1 MGRGQVVRQRVLV
14 PLLGGSNP
22 SVPDCFWWNKRWN
35 HIVFRTRQKFIKENN
50 DILFFLR
57 KHNKVLSPV
66 KLTIFIF
73 MKKWDLSGTFR
84 ICLYYKSLSHI
95 FFFLLVFESKKYENS
110 ITTKNFQSFHWNSL
124 FSYIV
129 NCFWY
134 WKNILLIE
142 F

>member
-35 HIVFRTRQKFIKENN
+35 HIVLRTRQKFIKENN
-50 DILFFLR
+50 DILFFLI

-66 KLTIFIF
+66 KLTLFIF

-84 ICLYYKSLSHI
+84 NASTINHLVI
-95 FFFLLVFESKKYENS
+95 FFFFLLVFESKKYENS
-110 ITTKNFQSFHWNSL
+110 ITTKNLQSFHWKSL

-134 WKNILLIE
+134 GKNILLIE